1 MKAAVYDQNGGPEV
15 LRYDTVP
22 DPACAPNGVVIRVLA
37 VSIEGGDTVNRW
49 RGALPRVPHVVGYQA
64 AGEIV
69 EVGREA
75 QGLRIGQR
83 VVTTG
88 AHGSH
93 AELRAAAAATTWV
106 LPEGMDV
113 ELGATVPIPFGTADN
128 CLLEYGRLKA
138 GETVLVQAGASGVGI
153 AAIQIA
159 KRAGARVIATASSA
173 ERLAR
178 IAPYGVDVG
187 IDYTREDLV
196 AAVMAATDKR
206 GVDVVLDGVGGA
218 TLQKSIQV
226 LAFKGRCTMIGVS
239 GREGARIDAGP
250 LMAANRT
257 LIGLG
262 LAYEMATPRVR
273 QAVQGYLEDV
283 AAGRLHMP
291 IDRRFRLSEAAAA
304 HAYLESRQAV
314 GRVLLI
320 P

>member
-1 MKAAVYDQNGGPEV
+1 MKAAVYYQNGGPEV
-15 LRYDTVP
+15 LRYETVP
-22 DPACAPNGVVIRVLA
+22 DPECSPKGIVIRVEA

-49 RGALPRVPHVVGYQA
+49 RGVLPRVPHIVGYQA

-69 EVGREA
+69 EVGAEVKH
-75 QGLRIGQR
+75 LRVGQR

-106 LPEGMDV
+106 IPEGMDV
-113 ELGATVPIPFGTADN
+113 KLASTAPIPFGTADN
-128 CLLEYGRLKA
+128 CLLEYGRLQA

-159 KRAGARVIATASSA
+159 KRAGARVIATASSD

-178 IAPYGVDVG
+178 IAGFGVDVG
-187 IDYTREDLV
+187 INYRRDDLV
-196 AAVMAATDKR
+196 QAVMAATDKR
-206 GVDVVLDGVGGA
+206 GVDVVLDGVGGD

-226 LAFKGRCTMIGVS
+226 LAFKGRCTCIGFS

-250 LMAANRT
+250 LMAANRS

-262 LAYEMATPRVR
+262 LAYEMATDRVR
-273 QAVQGYLEDV
+273 GAVQAYLDDL
-283 AAGRLHMP
+283 AAGRLQMP
-291 IDRRFRLSEAAAA
+291 IDRCFALSEAANA
-304 HAYLESRQAV
+304 HAYIESRQAV